1 MYITSYI
8 YTSITN
14 IAWCCIQKGICIL
27 SGWLSDGY
35 IYIYTDFFST
45 MKKPGGKF
53 LWGFFD
59 LRVQETE
66 PFLFNQ
72 NNWSFS
78 HLLNVQLPS
87 PFLFQLAK
95 CGMYHDLGILNRGY
109 PKMDCFWFISPSKK
123 NIPHIP
129 LGNSPMFTCTFCQV
143 IWRQPKISHAGPGSL
158 GIRPNPNRQPWAG
171 NLSPSCGSNIQVTIN
186 PSKTTQILGVWTG
199 QSSMFPKG
207 MEDHKKVWY
216 TRSLSTKCW
225 PYPSTSEPTK
235 LVQEPRTGKI
245 FGFWLLN
252 RRHLGGSTTWK
263 LFSKNT
269 TQRKYCMIAT
279 IPN

>member
-1 MYITSYI
+1 
-8 YTSITN
+8 
-14 IAWCCIQKGICIL
+14 
-27 SGWLSDGY
+27 
-35 IYIYTDFFST
+35 

-78 HLLNVQLPS
+78 NLLNVQLPS
-87 PFLFQLAK
+87 PFLLQLAK

-109 PKMDCFWFISPSKK
+109 PKMDCFGFISPSKK
-123 NIPHIP
+123 KYPSYTFRKLPYVHMYILSSHLKTTQNFPCRTWITW
-129 LGNSPMFTCTFCQV
+129 NSA
-143 IWRQPKISHAGPGSL
+143 QP
-158 GIRPNPNRQPWAG
+158 QPWAG

-207 MEDHKKVWY
+207 MEDHKKV
-216 TRSLSTKCW
+216 
-225 PYPSTSEPTK
+225 
-235 LVQEPRTGKI
+235 
-245 FGFWLLN
+245 
-252 RRHLGGSTTWK
+252 
-263 LFSKNT
+263 
-269 TQRKYCMIAT
+269 
-279 IPN
+279 

>member
-1 MYITSYI
+1 MYLYI
-8 YTSITN
+8 HHEHSLALHSKGHMYTFRMTQ
-14 IAWCCIQKGICIL
+14 WRLYIQIL
-27 SGWLSDGY
+27 FRPS
-35 IYIYTDFFST
+35 
-45 MKKPGGKF
+45 KPGGKF
-53 LWGFFD
+53 LWGFSTI
-59 LRVQETE
+59 VQETE

-78 HLLNVQLPS
+78 NLRNVQLPS
-87 PFLFQLAK
+87 RFLLQLAK
-95 CGMYHDLGILNRGY
+95 CGSVSTGILNRGY
-109 PKMDCFWFISPSKK
+109 PKNGLFLVHFAFKQKRYPSYTFRKLPYVHMYILSSHLK
-123 NIPHIP
+123 TTQNFPFRTWITW
-129 LGNSPMFTCTFCQV
+129 NSA
-143 IWRQPKISHAGPGSL
+143 QP
-158 GIRPNPNRQPWAG
+158 QPWAG

-225 PYPSTSEPTK
+225 LYPSTSEPTK

-252 RRHLGGSTTWK
+252 RRHLGGPPGNG
-263 LFSKNT
+263 F
-269 TQRKYCMIAT
+269 
-279 IPN
+279 

>member
-1 MYITSYI
+1 
-8 YTSITN
+8 
-14 IAWCCIQKGICIL
+14 
-27 SGWLSDGY
+27 
-35 IYIYTDFFST
+35 

-87 PFLFQLAK
+87 PFLLQLAK

-158 GIRPNPNRQPWAG
+158 GIRPNPNRGLETCHHPVV
-171 NLSPSCGSNIQVTIN
+171 PT
-186 PSKTTQILGVWTG
+186 SKSRSTRQKQRRFWEFG
-199 QSSMFPKG
+199 QAKARCFRKAWKIIKRFDTL
-207 MEDHKKVWY
+207 EV
-216 TRSLSTKCW
+216 
-225 PYPSTSEPTK
+225 
-235 LVQEPRTGKI
+235 LVQSVGRI
-245 FGFWLLN
+245 LQ
-252 RRHLGGSTTWK
+252 H
-263 LFSKNT
+263 
-269 TQRKYCMIAT
+269 
-279 IPN
+279 PNQPN